1 MSTRVGING
10 FGRIGRDVLRAALGR
25 DALEVVAVNNLTDA
39 RTLAHLLK
47 YDSVGGIFD
56 AEVHAK
62 DGALTVNGH
71 AITVLAERN
80 PAKLPWKHFGVDLVV
95 ESTGLFTDWE
105 DAAKHLDAGAA
116 RVIIT
121 APAKDPDVT
130 IHRGRDLRGE
140 FCG

>member
-25 DALEVVAVNNLTDA
+25 DALETVAVNDLTDA

-56 AEVHAK
+56 ADVRAK

-71 AITVLAERN
+71 AITVLAERD
-80 PAKLPWKHFGVDLVV
+80 PAKLPLSHHG
-95 ESTGLFTDWE
+95 
-105 DAAKHLDAGAA
+105 H
-116 RVIIT
+116 T
-121 APAKDPDVT
+121 APSKKPQTATILMGAPCSPAPWWGAPAVFLCRHVT
-130 IHRGRDLRGE
+130 GTALALSRD
-140 FCG
+140 C